1 MVGHM
6 EDNKAPQAGES
17 QPTRPSNLY
26 WGILFTGGGTG
37 ITIVSLFLETMIA
50 VRLLDKDSYG
60 IYVLLLAVVNL
71 LVIVV
76 DFGCKTAIPQLM
88 SGSDRPRQAALVN
101 SVLIFRL
108 GVMIITA
115 ALIWLSQDLLFW
127 LDPSLQP
134 VAQYIAYIPMMLAA
148 ISIDEL
154 FFGILQGFHAYKHI
168 AVAQILRSLLRLILT
183 AILLLVFNLG
193 LAALVYSWIIS
204 FVVAIGYQYFAAPIP
219 KRPGFQYTVLKE
231 VLRFGFP
238 IHLTRFLATMGGRVD
253 KLLLGALAGPASTAI
268 YDIAQ
273 KIPFGLQR
281 MFESFTAVYY
291 PTIATLV
298 AEGNDRQANLLL
310 NRSLRLVSISLAS
323 IALAAVLFSQELVTL
338 LFSEKYAESSL
349 VFGLMVV
356 GLHMNTLVSLMGYT
370 LTGAGYPERSLGEN
384 SVRLALGVSANL
396 VLIPPFQYL
405 GPALASIFA
414 DYSASPVVIWLL
426 RRSNFEVFVAPI
438 LKQTALLLLC
448 SGLVWWGQPSSL
460 GSKLAIFAAF
470 VAGNLI
476 LKTISGDDLKQLLP
490 NFARRVFKQNNRIQK
505 IVSIK

>member
-1 MVGHM
+1 M
-6 EDNKAPQAGES
+6 EDNKAPQADEV
-17 QPTRPSNLY
+17 QPARPSNLY
-26 WGILFTGGGTG
+26 WSILFTGGGTG

-60 IYVLLLAVVNL
+60 IYVLLLAAVNL

-108 GVMIITA
+108 GVMILTA

-204 FVVAIGYQYFAAPIP
+204 FTVAIGYQYFAAPIP
-219 KRPGFQYTVLKE
+219 KRPTFQYPVLKE

-253 KLLLGALAGPASTAI
+253 KLLLGALAGPAST
-268 YDIAQ
+268 
-273 KIPFGLQR
+273 
-281 MFESFTAVYY
+281 
-291 PTIATLV
+291 
-298 AEGNDRQANLLL
+298 
-310 NRSLRLVSISLAS
+310 
-323 IALAAVLFSQELVTL
+323 
-338 LFSEKYAESSL
+338 
-349 VFGLMVV
+349 
-356 GLHMNTLVSLMGYT
+356 
-370 LTGAGYPERSLGEN
+370 
-384 SVRLALGVSANL
+384 
-396 VLIPPFQYL
+396 
-405 GPALASIFA
+405 
-414 DYSASPVVIWLL
+414 
-426 RRSNFEVFVAPI
+426 
-438 LKQTALLLLC
+438 
-448 SGLVWWGQPSSL
+448 
-460 GSKLAIFAAF
+460 
-470 VAGNLI
+470 
-476 LKTISGDDLKQLLP
+476 
-490 NFARRVFKQNNRIQK
+490 
-505 IVSIK
+505 

>member
-1 MVGHM
+1 MNHRP
-6 EDNKAPQAGES
+6 DNPQPPGEES
-17 QPTRPSNLY
+17 QPTRSLNLY
-26 WGILFTGGGTG
+26 WSILFTGGGTG
-37 ITIVSLFLETMIA
+37 ITVVSLFLETMIA
-50 VRLLDKDSYG
+50 VRLLDKNSYG

-88 SGSDRPRQAALVN
+88 SGSDRTRQAALVN
-101 SVLIFRL
+101 SVLLFRL
-108 GVMIITA
+108 AVMILTA
-115 ALIWLSQDLLFW
+115 ALIWFSRDLVIW
-127 LDPSLQP
+127 LVPSLEP
-134 VAQYIAYIPMMLAA
+134 VAGYMVYIPMMLAA

-168 AVAQILRSLLRLILT
+168 AIAQILRSLLRLILT
-183 AILLLVFNLG
+183 VFLLVVFDLG
-193 LAALVYSWIIS
+193 LAALVYSWTIS
-204 FVVAIGYQYFAAPIP
+204 FAIAIGYQYFVTPIP
-219 KRPGFQYTVLKE
+219 KQPSYQHSLLKE

-253 KLLLGALAGPASTAI
+253 KLLLGLLAGPASTAI
-268 YDIAQ
+268 YDVAQ
-273 KIPFGLQR
+273 KVPLALQR

-298 AEGNDRQANLLL
+298 AEGNDRQANHLL
-310 NRSLRLVSISLAS
+310 NRSLRLVSISLAL
-323 IALAAVLFSQELVTL
+323 IALVAVLFSQEVVTL

-384 SVRLALGVSANL
+384 SVRLVLGISANL

-405 GPALASIFA
+405 GPALANMFA

-426 RRSNFEVFVAPI
+426 RRSNFQVLVAPI

-448 SGLVWWGQPSSL
+448 SILIWWSQPGSLVY
-460 GSKLAIFAAF
+460 KLAIFAAF
-470 VAGNLI
+470 VAGNFM
-476 LKTISGDDLKQLLP
+476 LKAVSVDDLKLMVP
-490 NFARRVFKQNNRIQK
+490 DSARRMFKQNARILK
-505 IVSIK
+505 VVSIK